1 VAERSGVGAERLA
14 ALGGEL
20 RRLRTAAGLSGARLA
35 SVAGVPQATVSRVE
49 TGNRVAGPEVVIG
62 LFAVLGLERSEQDRL
77 AGLARAAYARS
88 SPRRADAG
96 VSFQVGARVKLGRA
110 ARVVRSFES
119 VVVPALL
126 RTAEYREAA
135 GLPPGGA
142 DAVGL
147 VAPPGGEGRSFT
159 FVLSEAVLRTWPGS
173 GECMPAQFAHLLAVA
188 GRPDVRLGLLA
199 AGLAPAPGRGVV
211 PVHGFTLYDD
221 SAVSVET
228 FTRELTLTAEQD
240 VMAYREVF
248 AALERSA
255 VFGGEALAVVERA
268 LREHPKPPTSIH

>member
-1 VAERSGVGAERLA
+1 VGAERLA

-62 LFAVLGLERSEQDRL
+62 LFAALGLERSEQERL

-88 SPRRADAG
+88 TPRRADAG

-135 GLPPGGA
+135 GLPQGGA
-142 DAVGL
+142 DAAGL
-147 VAPPGGEGRSFT
+147 VALPGGEGRSFT

-173 GECMPAQFAHLLAVA
+173 GECMPAQFAHLMAVA
-188 GRPDVRLGLLA
+188 EGPGVRLGLLA
-199 AGLAPAPGRGVV
+199 AGPPRAPGRGVV

-240 VMAYREVF
+240 VSAYREAF

-255 VFGGEALAVVERA
+255 VFGGEALAMIERA
-268 LREHPKPPTSIH
+268 LREHREPPASIH

>member
-1 VAERSGVGAERLA
+1 VGAERLV

-49 TGNRVAGPEVVIG
+49 TGNRVAGPEVVMG
-62 LFAVLGLERSEQDRL
+62 LFAALGLERNEQERL
-77 AGLARAAYARS
+77 ASLARAAYARS

-135 GLPPGGA
+135 GLPPGDA
-142 DAVGL
+142 DTAGL
-147 VAPPGGEGRSFT
+147 VTAPGGEGRSFT

-173 GECMPAQFAHLLAVA
+173 GECMPAQFAHLLAIA
-188 GRPDVRLGLLA
+188 DRPGVRLGLLR
-199 AGLAPAPGRGVV
+199 AGLAPAPGRGQ

-240 VMAYREVF
+240 VRAYREAF

-255 VFGGEALAVVERA
+255 VFGGEALAMIDRA
-268 LREHPKPPTSIH
+268 LREHREPPASIH